1 MTTLIGVES
10 VRPSSARG
18 VRASS
23 PERDLAPTNVA
34 SGVSAVAVYLDVP
47 GSPPADPA
55 ETTTRPHRSASSA
68 SAAPPLN
75 RFTDLPF
82 LWGGAPLPRR
92 IRARSAREPREPTGT
107 PGRFQ
112 PAPAG
117 VVAQLPCGL

>member
-34 SGVSAVAVYLDVP
+34 SGVSAVAVYLDAP
-47 GSPPADPA
+47 GSPPAEPA
-55 ETTTRPHRSASSA
+55 ETTTRPHRTASSA

-75 RFTDLPF
+75 RFTDFPF
-82 LWGGAPLPRR
+82 SRVAPLPRR
-92 IRARSAREPREPTGT
+92 TRARAAREPAEPTEVS
-107 PGRFQ
+107 GRFQ
-112 PAPAG
+112 PASLGGRQA
-117 VVAQLPCGL
+117 

>member
-10 VRPSSARG
+10 VPPSSARG

-82 LWGGAPLPRR
+82 LWGGRLSRGAFGLAPHASRANLPEGPDDSNP
-92 IRARSAREPREPTGT
+92 RS
-107 PGRFQ
+107 
-112 PAPAG
+112 
-117 VVAQLPCGL
+117 